1 MRYRAELDGLRA
13 ICILF
18 TICNHLPGTPAFING
33 TVGVDLFFAL
43 SGWLITT
50 LILEERA
57 RPGGFGL
64 AAFYVRRAF
73 RILPLYFATLAL
85 YALAAWVVAK
95 GPDAGKAAE
104 FWRSF
109 WYMATL
115 CSEYRPV
122 ADSVFAHG
130 WTLGIEEKFYL
141 AWPALL
147 ALTGFR
153 FGRALLGC
161 AVIYGGLTWLMFELE
176 GLYRGAGGLRGYGG
190 LGFGSVLAILARR
203 EAVAAVLA
211 RLGGLGLLAF
221 AGCYAGS
228 ILLPH
233 WGWNVAISATGAI
246 MVASMWHDD
255 RQPLARVLAAGPLAA
270 TGKLTY
276 ALYLLH
282 VLCKQAVFLVLGRL
296 GALDN
301 YLLTYLA
308 VYGASLAVAYGF
320 HRTLELPLIGMGR
333 RFALKARPATA

>member
-211 RLGGLGLLAF
+211 R
-221 AGCYAGS
+221 
-228 ILLPH
+228 
-233 WGWNVAISATGAI
+233 
-246 MVASMWHDD
+246 
-255 RQPLARVLAAGPLAA
+255 VLAAGPLAA

-333 RFALKARPATA
+333 RFALKARPAAA